1 MPRRNFSAG
10 PAASPS
16 TFASS
21 VRARPFLFFIDTSAT
36 SKPALLLSLRMCPSR
51 FLATTSS
58 CQRPW
63 FELLRSKWNKKTS
76 VAALRSVKGLDQS
89 SCIFLFASSPFQ
101 IAPSSGRIPPPIS
114 GGTMNRSVAIASIL
128 FVGISLAPVGNHVAA
143 DEQPLFGYS
152 AESSRTE
159 RQWEEKL
166 RAIPSPENLRAYMQK
181 LSARPHH
188 VGSAYDKENAEWIAA
203 KFKEFGLD
211 THIEQFDVL
220 FPTPKERVV
229 ELVEGGPKF
238 VAKLQ
243 EPTLSQDP
251 TSNQQSEQLPTYNA
265 YSIDGDGTAPLVY
278 VNYGIPE
285 DYEQLE
291 RMGISVK
298 GKIVIA
304 RYYHSWRGIKPKV
317 AAEHGAVGCLIYSD
331 PHEDGF
337 VRGETFPA
345 GAFRPPDGAQRG
357 SVADMPFYPGD
368 PLTPGV
374 GATKDAKRL
383 KVEDAPTI
391 TKIPVL
397 PISYAD
403 AQPLLAALTG
413 RLAPEGWR
421 GGLAITY
428 HVGPGP
434 AKVHLKVKSN
444 WDIKPVYDVIA
455 KIQGATFPDEWVIRG
470 NHHDGCVNGAE
481 DPISGQVA
489 ILEEARSLGELVKSG
504 WKPKRTII
512 YCAWDGE
519 EPGLLGST
527 EWAEQHYDDLR
538 AHGVAYINSDGNGR
552 GYLGIEGSHT
562 LEKFSN
568 DIAREISDP
577 ETKLSAWK
585 RQQLHEIAN
594 AKTTEQREEIRK
606 RADLRIPALGSGS
619 DYTAFLQHDGVASL
633 NIGFGGEDQGGIY
646 HSIYDD
652 FYWYTHFSDT
662 DFVYGRALAQ
672 TGGTAMMRLADADLL
687 PFEFGDFADT
697 VQTYLKELKTLS
709 QKMQDDIRERNK
721 EIEEGL
727 FKAVDDPKRPLVP
740 PSVEAVPPHLNF
752 APMENAAEA
761 LTRSAAEYRKA
772 LEQANANGGAAL
784 ASASLAE
791 VNKMLI
797 ETERRLT
804 NAEGLSNR
812 PWFKH
817 QLYAPGFYTGYGVK
831 TVPAVREAIEL
842 KKWQQ
847 ADDAI
852 VVVARVLQDEA
863 ALISS
868 AAQKLSGVK

>member
-1 MPRRNFSAG
+1 
-10 PAASPS
+10 
-16 TFASS
+16 
-21 VRARPFLFFIDTSAT
+21 
-36 SKPALLLSLRMCPSR
+36 
-51 FLATTSS
+51 
-58 CQRPW
+58 
-63 FELLRSKWNKKTS
+63 
-76 VAALRSVKGLDQS
+76 
-89 SCIFLFASSPFQ
+89 
-101 IAPSSGRIPPPIS
+101 
-114 GGTMNRSVAIASIL
+114 MNRTVAIASIL
-128 FVGISLAPVGNHVAA
+128 FVGFSLAPVGSHVAA
-143 DEQPLFGYS
+143 DEPPLFGYS
-152 AESSRTE
+152 AESSRAE

-166 RAIPSPENLRAYMQK
+166 RAIPSPDNLRAYMQK

-188 VGSAYDKENAEWIAA
+188 VGSPADKDNADWIAA

-220 FPTPKERVV
+220 FPTPKERLV

-238 VAKLQ
+238 VAKLK
-243 EPTLSQDP
+243 EPALPQDP
-251 TSNQQSEQLPTYNA
+251 TSNQQDEQLPTYNA
-265 YSIDGDGTAPLVY
+265 YSIDGDVTAPLVY

-291 RMGISVK
+291 RMGISVQ

-304 RYYHSWRGIKPKV
+304 RYFHSWRGIKPKV
-317 AAEHGAVGCLIYSD
+317 AAEHGAIGCLIYSD

-337 VRGETFPA
+337 VKGETFPA
-345 GAFRPPDGAQRG
+345 GAYRPPDGVQRG
-357 SVADMPFYPGD
+357 SVADMPYYPGD
-368 PLTPGV
+368 PLTPNV

-383 KVEDAPTI
+383 KIEDAPTI

-413 RLAPEGWR
+413 RVAPEGWR
-421 GGLAITY
+421 GGLGITY
-428 HVGPGP
+428 HVGPGA

-444 WDIKPVYDVIA
+444 WDIKPIYDVIA
-455 KIQGATFPDEWVIRG
+455 RIPGAVFPDEWVLRG
-470 NHHDGCVNGAE
+470 NHHDGWVNGAE

-489 ILEEARSLGELVKSG
+489 ILEEARAFGELVKSG

-527 EWAEQHYDDLR
+527 EFAEQHYDELR
-538 AHGVAYINSDGNGR
+538 AHAVAYINSDGNGR

-577 ETKLSAWK
+577 ETKLTAWK
-585 RQQLHEIAN
+585 RLQLREISN
-594 AKTTEQREEIRK
+594 AKTPEQREEIRK

-619 DYTAFLQHDGVASL
+619 DYTAFLQHDGVAAL
-633 NIGFGGEDQGGIY
+633 NIGFGGEDDGGIY

-662 DFVYGRALAQ
+662 EFVYERALSQ
-672 TGGTAMMRLADADLL
+672 TGGTAVMRLADADLL
-687 PFEFGDFADT
+687 PFEFEDFADT

-721 EIEEGL
+721 EIEEGV
-727 FKAVDDPKRPLVP
+727 FKATDDPRRPLVA

-752 APMENAAEA
+752 APFENAVDA

-772 LEQANANGGAAL
+772 LEHANANAGSAL

-791 VNKMLI
+791 VNKLLI
-797 ETERRLT
+797 ESERKLT
-804 NAEGLSNR
+804 TAEGLSNR

-842 KKWQQ
+842 KKWKL
-847 ADDAI
+847 ADEGI
-852 VVVARVLQDEA
+852 VVVSRVLQDEA

-868 AAQKLSGVK
+868 AAAKLAAATAH